1 MTMFG
6 RNGRRWGLIGTFLV
20 AANGGSASGLRV
32 GWVDINRIDQV
43 VSETNEAM
51 NTESPEW
58 LERVKKVKT
67 EHDVMTG
74 HQQEFDIHQTQWTA
88 SDRQEKQKQIDQ
100 ELTNYQRDLRE
111 LREDE
116 ALKIRQD
123 QVNLHQQVKEIIKTI
138 AIKEQFDV
146 IVTDVWYVNP
156 KYDLTSQVLRQLAP
170 QAKP

>member
-1 MTMFG
+1 MTVFG
-6 RNGRRWGLIGTFLV
+6 RSGRTWCLISTFLV
-20 AANGGSASGLRV
+20 AANGASASGLRV

-58 LERVKKVKT
+58 LERVKKVKV
-67 EHDVMTG
+67 EHEVMTG

-88 SDRQEKQKQIDQ
+88 SDRQEKQKQLDQ

-138 AIKEQFDV
+138 AIKEHFDV

-156 KYDLTSQVLRQLAP
+156 KYDLTSQVLHQLAS
-170 QAKP
+170 QAKR

>member
-6 RNGRRWGLIGTFLV
+6 RNGRTWGLIGAFLV
-20 AANGGSASGLRV
+20 VANGGSASGLRV
-32 GWVDINRIDQV
+32 GWVDINWIDQV
-43 VSETNEAM
+43 VSKTNEAM

-58 LERVKKVKT
+58 LERVKKVKV

-88 SDRQEKQKQIDQ
+88 SDRQEKQKQLDQ

-138 AIKEQFDV
+138 AIKERFDV

-156 KYDLTSQVLRQLAP
+156 KYDLTSQVLRQLAS